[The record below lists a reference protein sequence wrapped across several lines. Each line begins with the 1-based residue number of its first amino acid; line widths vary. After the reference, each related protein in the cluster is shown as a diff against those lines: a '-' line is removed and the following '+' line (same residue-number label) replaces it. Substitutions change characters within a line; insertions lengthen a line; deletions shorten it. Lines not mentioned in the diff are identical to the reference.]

1 MSTSSGSCQLNRTK
15 GEVVLTLLVSKT
27 RRVRKVDTRASGKGA
42 QMSLLSYLLHQED
55 HKCEL
60 LLVNTGMGLVETLC
74 DLHACWHAQHFQ
86 AVNLSNRSN
95 AHQAPVLSDHKS
107 IDCKGCNRRFHC
119 LDTAGRRT
127 ANFGLKQ
134 QSNTNSSHHHPTP
147 RHLGLRLTK
156 N

>member
-1 MSTSSGSCQLNRTK
+1 
-15 GEVVLTLLVSKT
+15 
-27 RRVRKVDTRASGKGA
+27 
-42 QMSLLSYLLHQED
+42 MSLLSYLLHQED

-74 DLHACWHAQHFQ
+74 DLHAGWPAQHFQ

-156 N
+156 NLIQPVLYRRFHPIQLCRSLGDILTLNSIGI